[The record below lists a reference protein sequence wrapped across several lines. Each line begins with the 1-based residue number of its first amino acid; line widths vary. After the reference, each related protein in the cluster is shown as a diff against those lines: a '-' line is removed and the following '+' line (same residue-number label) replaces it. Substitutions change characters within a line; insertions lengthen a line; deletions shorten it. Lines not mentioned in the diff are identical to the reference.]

1 MIEVTGLYKSFGN
14 APILKGVNLRVK
26 PGEVCAIIGS
36 SGSGKTTLLRCLNYL
51 ETPDSGQVRIGD
63 LILDRQ
69 KSAPNGELVRQ
80 LRQRT
85 GMVFQQFN
93 LFPHKTALANVI
105 EGLLVVKKLPTQQA
119 IEVGTLWLTKV
130 GLEQKLAAYP
140 GQLSGGQKQ
149 RVAIARAMAMEPE
162 VILLD
167 EPTSALDPELVSEVL
182 AVLKKL
188 AQEGMTMVIVT
199 HEMKFAREVAGKV
212 VFMNE
217 GSILAEGPPAQIFS
231 SANERIKAFTAQFT
245 NHSLPPANQ

>member
-1 MIEVTGLYKSFGN
+1 MIEVIGLYKSFGN
-14 APILKGVNLRVK
+14 VPILKGVNLRVK
-26 PGEVCAIIGS
+26 QGEVCAIIGS

-51 ETPDSGQVRIGD
+51 ETPDSGQIRIGD

-69 KSAPNGELVRQ
+69 KTVPNGELIRQ

-93 LFPHKTALANVI
+93 LFPHKTALENI
-105 EGLLVVKKLPTQQA
+105 IKGLLVVKMLPKPQA
-119 IEVGTLWLTKV
+119 IELGKLWLAKV
-130 GLEQKLAAYP
+130 GLEQKWTAFP

-149 RVAIARAMAMEPE
+149 RVAMAMEPA

-188 AQEGMTMVIVT
+188 AQEGMTMVIIT

-217 GSILAEGPPAQIFS
+217 GSILAEGSPEQIFS
-231 SANERIKAFTAQFT
+231 SDNARIKAFTAQFNT
-245 NHSLPPANQ
+245 TTVGASA